1 MRISVVVLLAGAFAC
16 EAGFANPS
24 AAAEECLSRPQLHD
38 VTRMASVMGI
48 GAAVRRCGHCLGAD
62 HYAQTLEQY
71 DAAGL
76 MRDFSAAQVALAG
89 AQPHSAEYG
98 DNIVRQ
104 HARTYAEALSNN
116 CDACG
121 KTADLVKSL
130 SSAEARDKFYEHE
143 GAGLASSADVKL
155 CP

>member
-1 MRISVVVLLAGAFAC
+1 MRISVVVLLVDVLAAA
-16 EAGFANPS
+16 AGFASPS
-24 AAAEECLSRPQLHD
+24 VAADECLSPSQLHD

-62 HYAQTLEQY
+62 DYARTLEQY

-89 AQPHSAEYG
+89 AEPHSAVYG
-98 DNIVRQ
+98 DTIVRQ
-104 HARTYAEALSNN
+104 HARTYAETLSNN
-116 CDACG
+116 CDACR

-130 SSAEARDKFYEHE
+130 SSPEARDRFYERE
-143 GAGLASSADVKL
+143 GADLASSSDVKL

>member
-1 MRISVVVLLAGAFAC
+1 MRASVVVLLVGLVAGV
-16 EAGFANPS
+16 AGFAGPS
-24 AAAEECLSRPQLHD
+24 AAADECLSRAQLHD

-48 GAAVRRCGHCLGAD
+48 GAAVRRCGHCFGAD
-62 HYAQTLEQY
+62 KYAQTLEQY

-76 MRDFSAAQVALAG
+76 MRDFSAAQVTLAG
-89 AQPHSAEYG
+89 AEPHSAQYG
-98 DNIVRQ
+98 DSIVRE
-104 HARTYAEALSNN
+104 HARTYAETLSGN
-116 CDACG
+116 CDACR

-143 GAGLASSADVKL
+143 GAGLASSSDVKL

>member
-1 MRISVVVLLAGAFAC
+1 MRVSVVVQLVGVLAAVACFAS
-16 EAGFANPS
+16 PS
-24 AAAEECLSRPQLHD
+24 AAADECLSRAQLHD

-62 HYAQTLEQY
+62 QYAQTLEQY

-76 MRDFSAAQVALAG
+76 MRDFSAAQVTLAG
-89 AQPHSAEYG
+89 AEPHSAEYG
-98 DNIVRQ
+98 DSIVRQ
-104 HARTYAEALSNN
+104 HARTYAETLSNN
-116 CDACG
+116 CDACR